1 MELRLTPHE
10 VPRPLPINHGAE
22 DVSAWR
28 NEFDS
33 YYQQM
38 HLFREMEIDEILM
51 ALSAFSARASEIRSQ
66 LVRVDTRLH
75 TAFRTKEVDPF
86 LEEVDRQF
94 KLWSRV
100 QSVRDMDF
108 RLSGGQT

>member
-1 MELRLTPHE
+1 MELELTDHN
-10 VPRPLPINHGAE
+10 VVRPLPINRGAE
-22 DVSAWR
+22 DVAAWR
-28 NEFDS
+28 IEFDS

-51 ALSAFSARASEIRSQ
+51 ALSAFSARASEIRSH
-66 LVRVDTRLH
+66 LVRVDNRLN

-86 LEEVDRQF
+86 LTEVDRQF
-94 KLWSRV
+94 RTWSRI
-100 QSVRDMDF
+100 QAVREMDF